1 MIDPCNLGST
11 NSPRIEKEDPNN
23 PRGRKNV
30 RPNLFDRRGRRNQKE
45 ILNRMVNVKRML
57 MPLRVSREGY
67 HDTSVIYMYI
77 LCMYIF
83 IWHPTHWVIE
93 ANG

>member
-1 MIDPCNLGST
+1 M
-11 NSPRIEKEDPNN
+11 
-23 PRGRKNV
+23 

-67 HDTSVIYMYI
+67 HDTAVMYIYMA
-77 LCMYIF
+77 
-83 IWHPTHWVIE
+83 PTGCLSRMVE
-93 ANG
+93 CNPM